1 TNVNDI
7 NGAIQS
13 VNDAIQNLNG
23 DQRLQDAKDKAI
35 QSINQALANKLKEIE
50 ASNATDQDK
59 LIAKNKAEEL
69 ANNIINNINKATSN
83 QDVSQVQTAGNQAI
97 EQVHANEI
105 PKAKIDAN
113 KDVDKQVQALIDE
126 IDRNPNLTDK
136 EKQALK
142 DRINQMLQQG
152 HNDINNALT
161 KEEIEQAIAQ
171 LAQALQE
178 IKDLVKAKEDAKQDV
193 DKQVQAL
200 IDEIDRNPNLTD
212 KEKQALKDRINQIL
226 QQGHNDINNA
236 MTKEG
241 IEQAKER
248 LAQALQG
255 IKDLVKAKE
264 DTKQDV
270 DKRVQAL
277 IDEIDRNPNLTDKE
291 KQALKDRINQ
301 I

>member
-1 TNVNDI
+1 MILT
-7 NGAIQS
+7 AQFKQS
-13 VNDAIQNLNG
+13 MMQSHNLNG

-69 ANNIINNINKATSN
+69 ANSIINNINKATSN
-83 QDVSQVQTAGNQAI
+83 QAVYLKLQTAGNHAI

-142 DRINQMLQQG
+142 DRINQILQQG

-161 KEEIEQAIAQ
+161 KEEIEQAKAQ
-171 LAQALQE
+171 LAQALQD

-200 IDEIDRNPNLTD
+200 IDEIDQNPNLTD

-236 MTKEG
+236 MTKEA

-248 LAQALQG
+248 LAQALQE
-255 IKDLVKAKE
+255 IKNLVKAKE
-264 DTKQDV
+264 NAKQDV

-277 IDEIDRNPNLTDKE
+277 IDEIDRNPNLN
-291 KQALKDRINQ
+291 R
-301 I
+301 